1 MPLWS
6 SIEAIKATGGTCTV
20 SWNAEG
26 ISIDTRTVQPGDL
39 FIALKDQRDG
49 HEFVEEAFAKGAAAA
64 LVSYRPRNV
73 SPDAPLLIVENV
85 LEGLNALART
95 ARSRTNAKI
104 IGVTGSVGKTSTKD
118 MLKTVLEFQG
128 LTHASVESYNN
139 HWGVP
144 LSLARMPLDTEF
156 GIFEIGMNHPGEI
169 APLSRIVQ
177 PHVSLITTVAPAH
190 VEAFNGIEEIA
201 VEKAAIFSG
210 LVNNGVAILPAD
222 AGTID
227 ILVQA
232 ALRQSCTIIGFGEKA
247 DAYRLVAV
255 EAHTD
260 VTVIQA
266 QFRGTPA
273 VLKLNAFG
281 RHFAKNAMG
290 VIAAVEA
297 LSADPGR
304 AAVDLFQWRP
314 LAGRGRCEVISFD
327 FDKTTKDFVL
337 IDDAYNANPASMA
350 AALETLSN
358 MVPSLNNSGKN
369 KLRKVAIL
377 GDMHE
382 LGINEKSYHVSL
394 AENLDLR
401 SLDIVHCI
409 GPRMRACYDTLPIDI
424 RGEWAETAKEFKMI
438 LPSLIVVGDIVLVK
452 GSLGSNVSTIVEMIR
467 TLGQRKRRE
476 E

>member
-169 APLSRIVQ
+169 APLSRMVQ

-190 VEAFNGIEEIA
+190 VESFNGIEEIA

-210 LVNNGVAILPAD
+210 LVNNCLLYTSPSP
-222 AGTID
+222 
-227 ILVQA
+227 
-232 ALRQSCTIIGFGEKA
+232 R
-247 DAYRLVAV
+247 
-255 EAHTD
+255 
-260 VTVIQA
+260 
-266 QFRGTPA
+266 
-273 VLKLNAFG
+273 
-281 RHFAKNAMG
+281 
-290 VIAAVEA
+290 
-297 LSADPGR
+297 
-304 AAVDLFQWRP
+304 
-314 LAGRGRCEVISFD
+314 
-327 FDKTTKDFVL
+327 
-337 IDDAYNANPASMA
+337 DD
-350 AALETLSN
+350 T
-358 MVPSLNNSGKN
+358 
-369 KLRKVAIL
+369 
-377 GDMHE
+377 
-382 LGINEKSYHVSL
+382 
-394 AENLDLR
+394 
-401 SLDIVHCI
+401 
-409 GPRMRACYDTLPIDI
+409 
-424 RGEWAETAKEFKMI
+424 
-438 LPSLIVVGDIVLVK
+438 
-452 GSLGSNVSTIVEMIR
+452 
-467 TLGQRKRRE
+467 
-476 E
+476 